1 MLEVKFGEKSPRVVA
16 LQILLNRYVTNFPR
30 LVTDGAYG
38 KLTRAAVNAF
48 RERIMRVSGPDG
60 VADPAMWRFL
70 LTRAKLQVI
79 DSIDVT
85 DPTLLEFV
93 VPEVSKWSD
102 PVVMGGMSNG
112 ATQLV
117 TEVRARAQG
126 ERSLLMLRLH
136 GHGAPGLIALSHGSR
151 RVTPGVDPFLAQS
164 VISNNI
170 MPALTPLLQQLTP
183 LMHNMGFI
191 ELHSCRVGEG
201 AVGAAFVKRFADAMQ
216 APVRAALSVQP
227 MNQVFTLTGNTFTGI
242 PSDRSLAE
250 WGMSRDEG
258 VRPGPPIPR
267 PPEWRERAIYQ
278 K

>member
-16 LQILLNRYVTNFPR
+16 LQILLNRYVTNIPR
-30 LVTDGAYG
+30 LVTDGAFG
-38 KLTRAAVNAF
+38 NLTKAAVNAF
-48 RERIMRVSGPDG
+48 RERVMRVSGPDG

-70 LTRAKLQVI
+70 LVRAKLQVI

-85 DPTLLEFV
+85 DPTLLEYV
-93 VPEVSKWSD
+93 VPEVSKWTD
-102 PVVMGGMSNG
+102 PVVIGGMSNG
-112 ATQLV
+112 ARQLV
-117 TEVRARAQG
+117 TELRARVQG

-151 RVTPGVDPFLAQS
+151 RIMPGVDPFLAQS
-164 VISNNI
+164 VISNSL
-170 MPALTPLLQQLTP
+170 MPMLMPLLQQLTP

-191 ELHSCRVGEG
+191 ELHSCRVGQG

-216 APVRAALSVQP
+216 APVRAALCEQP
-227 MNQVFTLTGNTFTGI
+227 HKQVFTLVGNTFTGI
-242 PSDRSLAE
+242 PGGGPLAE
-250 WGMSRDEG
+250 WGMSRAEG